1 MPILRCQ
8 TRTQFQLKTHS
19 KHRTDNVL
27 SFWEEKRKR
36 QTWINKPD
44 LKCSILLFSCT
55 NSHSTDSY
63 PRIKIKIFYWQ
74 VLIVLCKREKSLI
87 DYNIPL
93 NINYSEHYY
102 FNLHKYYTG
111 NALEKHFIFF
121 FTSNTTIVFLIAS
134 RNSSNIFPSSGS
146 KNRETTEWAGIM
158 LVGKTYGGFKLFFQL
173 KTQVYPKTGVLHQ
186 ILASGQIPAG
196 KIY

>member
-44 LKCSILLFSCT
+44 LKCSILLCSCT

-134 RNSSNIFPSSGS
+134 RNSP
-146 KNRETTEWAGIM
+146 TAAT
-158 LVGKTYGGFKLFFQL
+158 FFH
-173 KTQVYPKTGVLHQ
+173 QVVQKTGKPLN
-186 ILASGQIPAG
+186 GQE
-196 KIY
+196 

>member
-1 MPILRCQ
+1 MPNE
-8 TRTQFQLKTHS
+8 TAQFLLKAHS

-44 LKCSILLFSCT
+44 LKCSISLCSCT

-63 PRIKIKIFYWQ
+63 PRIKFTTFYQ
-74 VLIVLCKREKSLI
+74 QGLIVLCKRGKSLI
-87 DYNIPL
+87 DHNIPL
-93 NINYSEHYY
+93 NINYSEQHY

-111 NALEKHFIFF
+111 SVLEKYSFF
-121 FTSNTTIVFLIAS
+121 FFFKHYYCFSDCIPKQS
-134 RNSSNIFPSSGS
+134 DSSNIFPSSGS
-146 KNRETTEWAGIM
+146 KNRETIEWAEIM